1 MDVPRSNPRKNHR
14 RWLIGAG
21 VAGVGIT
28 ATILLGS
35 LRTAA
40 PSVERSSVWIDTVKR
55 GDMLREVQGQGT
67 LVPEQIQWV
76 SAVGAARVEKILVKP
91 GTAVDED
98 TVLVE
103 LSNPD
108 VQLQALEAE
117 RQWTTAS
124 AELVNLQATQRNQR
138 LGQESVV
145 ASLRSDL
152 NEARLR
158 SAADLELANK
168 GFLSGLEMSQ
178 SKAKAD
184 ELSGRVEFE
193 QKRLAAL
200 SDGMTAQVAAQR
212 AQVER
217 LRSIAEFR
225 RHEVEGLRVRANV
238 GGVLQELP
246 LQVGQWVAPGTLLA
260 KVVQPEK
267 LKAELRVA
275 ETRMKDVQ
283 IGQRASIDTRNGIV
297 AGHVARIDPAAQA
310 GTVKIDVELDGQLP
324 KGARPDLSV
333 EGTIELERLANI
345 LFVGRPAFS
354 QSEGQVGI
362 FKLVDDGRY
371 AERVKVR
378 LGRSSVKTVEVVSGL
393 REGDQVIL
401 SDLSQWDSVERIRL
415 R

>member
-1 MDVPRSNPRKNHR
+1 
-14 RWLIGAG
+14 
-21 VAGVGIT
+21 
-28 ATILLGS
+28 
-35 LRTAA
+35 
-40 PSVERSSVWIDTVKR
+40 
-55 GDMLREVQGQGT
+55 
-67 LVPEQIQWV
+67 
-76 SAVGAARVEKILVKP
+76 
-91 GTAVDED
+91 
-98 TVLVE
+98 
-103 LSNPD
+103 
-108 VQLQALEAE
+108 
-117 RQWTTAS
+117 
-124 AELVNLQATQRNQR
+124 
-138 LGQESVV
+138 
-145 ASLRSDL
+145 
-152 NEARLR
+152 
-158 SAADLELANK
+158 
-168 GFLSGLEMSQ
+168 
-178 SKAKAD
+178 
-184 ELSGRVEFE
+184 
-193 QKRLAAL
+193 
-200 SDGMTAQVAAQR
+200 
-212 AQVER
+212 
-217 LRSIAEFR
+217 
-225 RHEVEGLRVRANV
+225 
-238 GGVLQELP
+238 
-246 LQVGQWVAPGTLLA
+246 VGQWVAPGTLLA